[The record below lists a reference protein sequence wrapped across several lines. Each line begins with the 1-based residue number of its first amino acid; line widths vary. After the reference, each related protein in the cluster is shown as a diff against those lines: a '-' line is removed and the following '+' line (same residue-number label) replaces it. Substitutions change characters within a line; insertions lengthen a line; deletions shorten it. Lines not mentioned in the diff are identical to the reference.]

1 MSYEYWTETRGGTAT
16 TERPKPAAKESG
28 RWGRRATK
36 APKAPKAE
44 RQTPP
49 KVDSPAQPAV
59 AGSRNLAQVFAFV
72 VGAAFVLIGVLG
84 FIPGITSMF
93 GDLRFKGPESDAQLF
108 GLFDV
113 SVVHNIV
120 HLLFGIG
127 LLASRRAVWAVRY
140 LVIGGIAY
148 AGVFVYGLFVVNST
162 SAANFLPINTADNFL
177 HIGLSVTM
185 IALGVI
191 GAMALRRRLAA
202 GA

>member
-28 RWGRRATK
+28 RWGRRAAK

-44 RQTPP
+44 RPTRL
-49 KVDSPAQPAV
+49 KADSPAPPAV
-59 AGSRNLAQVFAFV
+59 AGGRSLAQVFAFV
-72 VGAAFVLIGVLG
+72 IGATFVLVGVLG

-93 GDLRFKGPESDAQLF
+93 GDLSFKGPESDAQLL

-120 HLLFGIG
+120 HLLFGVG
-127 LLASRRAVWAVRY
+127 LLASRWAVWAVRY

-148 AGVFVYGLFVVNST
+148 AGVFVYGLFIVNST

-177 HIGLSVTM
+177 HIGLSVAM
-185 IALGVI
+185 IALGVL
-191 GAMALRRRLAA
+191 GALALRRRPA
-202 GA
+202 GT

>member
-16 TERPKPAAKESG
+16 TERPTPAAKESG
-28 RWGRRATK
+28 RWGRRAAK

-44 RQTPP
+44 RQTQP
-49 KVDSPAQPAV
+49 KADSPAQPAV
-59 AGSRNLAQVFAFV
+59 AGSRSLAQVFAFV
-72 VGAAFVLIGVLG
+72 VGATFVLVGVLG

-93 GDLRFKGPESDAQLF
+93 GDLSFKGPESDAQLL

-127 LLASRRAVWAVRY
+127 LLASRWAVWAVRY
-140 LVIGGIAY
+140 LIIGGIAY
-148 AGVFVYGLFVVNST
+148 GGVFVYGLFVVNS
-162 SAANFLPINTADNFL
+162 SSSANFLPINTADNFL

-191 GAMALRRRLAA
+191 GAAARRRQQAVV
-202 GA
+202 

>member
-16 TERPKPAAKESG
+16 AVRPAPDDAKP
-28 RWGRRATK
+28 GRRARR
-36 APKAPKAE
+36 AAREPEAPKAE
-44 RQTPP
+44 RQRRP
-49 KVDSPAQPAV
+49 KADSPAQPAV
-59 AGSRNLAQVFAFV
+59 AGSRSLAQVFAFV
-72 VGAAFVLIGVLG
+72 IGATFVLVGVLG

-93 GDLRFKGPESDAQLF
+93 GDLSFKGPESDAQLL

-127 LLASRRAVWAVRY
+127 LLASRWALWAVRY

-162 SAANFLPINTADNFL
+162 NAANFLPINTADNFL

-191 GAMALRRRLAA
+191 GAMALRRRPA

>member
-16 TERPKPAAKESG
+16 AERPKPAAKESG
-28 RWGRRATK
+28 RWGRRAAK

-44 RQTPP
+44 RKP
-49 KVDSPAQPAV
+49 KADSPAQPAA
-59 AGSRNLAQVFAFV
+59 AGSRSLAQVFAFV

-93 GDLRFKGPESDAQLF
+93 GDLSFKGPKSDAQLF

-127 LLASRRAVWAVRY
+127 LLASRWAVWAVRY

-162 SAANFLPINTADNFL
+162 SAANFLPINTADNIL

-191 GAMALRRRLAA
+191 GARALRRRPA
-202 GA
+202 GV

>member
-1 MSYEYWTETRGGTAT
+1 MSYEYWSETRGATAT
-16 TERPKPAAKESG
+16 TDRPAPNAKE
-28 RWGRRATK
+28 GRRARRAAKT
-36 APKAPKAE
+36 PKAPKMSKAE
-44 RQTPP
+44 F
-49 KVDSPAQPAV
+49 PAQPGV
-59 AGSRNLAQVFAFV
+59 GGGRSLAQGFAFV
-72 VGAAFVLIGVLG
+72 IGATFVLVGVLG
-84 FIPGITSMF
+84 FVPGIVRMF
-93 GDLRFKGPESDAQLF
+93 GDLTLKGPESDAQLL

-177 HIGLSVTM
+177 HIGLSVAM

-191 GAMALRRRLAA
+191 GAMALRRRSARA
-202 GA
+202 